1 MRPAVFTA
9 TARIHVF
16 GQMGDLFIGQSGGA
30 AVFAAGITRSQYV
43 HDALGSTIVQVWRGP
58 PDFDQAG
65 RIEQLAFVKQLA
77 GADRYP
83 VFYLAKSMGSRIAML
98 RDEAADK
105 WDELGD
111 RAEAMDGKARGFWA
125 RLVGRGRK

>member
-1 MRPAVFTA
+1 M
-9 TARIHVF
+9 
-16 GQMGDLFIGQSGGA
+16 
-30 AVFAAGITRSQYV
+30 FAAGITRSQYV

-105 WDELGD
+105 WR
-111 RAEAMDGKARGFWA
+111 RASSEEKAGPVSQANLPEWKSACKRDPP
-125 RLVGRGRK
+125 RE